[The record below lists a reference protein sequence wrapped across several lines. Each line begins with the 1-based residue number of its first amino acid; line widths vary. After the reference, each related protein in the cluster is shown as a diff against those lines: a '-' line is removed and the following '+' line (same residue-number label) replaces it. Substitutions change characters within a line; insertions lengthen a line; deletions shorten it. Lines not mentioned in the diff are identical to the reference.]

1 MKEEAA
7 PRSSMMRMS
16 SPRMDGA
23 RFKPSV
29 FDAGIEQL
37 QGIRKEQKL
46 TFKVRLR
53 VIVTS

>member
-1 MKEEAA
+1 
-7 PRSSMMRMS
+7 
-16 SPRMDGA
+16 MDGA

-46 TFKVRLR
+46 TFKVSVI
-53 VIVTS
+53 VIVTSLIGT